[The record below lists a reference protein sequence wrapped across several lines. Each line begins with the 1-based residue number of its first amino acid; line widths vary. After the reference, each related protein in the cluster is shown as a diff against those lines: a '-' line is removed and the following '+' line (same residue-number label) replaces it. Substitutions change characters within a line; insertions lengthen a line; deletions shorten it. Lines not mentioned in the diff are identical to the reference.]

1 MYKIR
6 LLSENC
12 HWIEILRSWK
22 WITVWFQTGIYFSDK
37 NLIYFIFRNCG
48 LAFRL
53 AEDELGVP
61 ALLDI
66 EDLVDMHIPDR

>member
-1 MYKIR
+1 MDYCLVSNKNI
-6 LLSENC
+6 
-12 HWIEILRSWK
+12 
-22 WITVWFQTGIYFSDK
+22 FFSKKDK
-37 NLIYFIFRNCG
+37 NLICLIFRNCG